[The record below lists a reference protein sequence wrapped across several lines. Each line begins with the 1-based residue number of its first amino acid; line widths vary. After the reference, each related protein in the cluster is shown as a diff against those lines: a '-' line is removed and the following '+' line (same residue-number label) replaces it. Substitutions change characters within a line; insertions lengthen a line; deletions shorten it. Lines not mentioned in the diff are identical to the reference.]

1 MVSTTTAGETDI
13 RQYIQN
19 TWNYVVLVDDTGSE
33 ITRINIDTDDR
44 ASWSKDYTNNPVEAT
59 ITVKGSQDDIVDP
72 DATEG
77 TMISKTQSVVSD
89 SSTVVLSEDI
99 DTDVLIEADNDE
111 VIVTH
116 RIEYPTTN

>member
-1 MVSTTTAGETDI
+1 MVSTTSEGETDL
-13 RQYIQN
+13 REYIQN
-19 TWNYVVLVDDTGSE
+19 SWNYVVLVSDSGSE

-77 TMISKTQSVVSD
+77 TIISKTQSVISD
-89 SSTVVLSEDI
+89 SSTTILSEDT
-99 DTDVLIEADNDE
+99 DTDVVIEADNDE

>member
-33 ITRINIDTDDR
+33 ITRINVDTDDR

-111 VIVTH
+111 VIITH

>member
-1 MVSTTTAGETDI
+1 MVSTTPDGETDL

-19 TWNYVVLVDDTGSE
+19 SWNYVVLVDDTGSE
-33 ITRINIDTDDR
+33 ITRINVDTDDR

-77 TMISKTQSVVSD
+77 TTISKTQSVVSD
-89 SSTVVLSEDI
+89 SSTVVLSEDT
-99 DTDVLIEADNDE
+99 DTDVLIEAENDE

>member
-1 MVSTTTAGETDI
+1 MLVSDS
-13 RQYIQN
+13 
-19 TWNYVVLVDDTGSE
+19 GSE

-44 ASWSKDYTNNPVEAT
+44 ASWSEDYTNNPIEAT
-59 ITVKGSQDDIVDP
+59 ITVKGNQDDIVDP

-77 TMISKTQSVVSD
+77 TTISKTQSVVSD
-89 SSTVVLSEDI
+89 SSTVVLSEDT
-99 DTDVLIEADNDE
+99 DTDVVIEAENDE